1 MTALDLRRMTQAAYD
16 RWRSTAVELFAQSF
30 VDSGILD
37 LEAALKRAEVQFAQ
51 LLPDGLDTPGHSL
64 LSAFDGDTEVGMTWL
79 FAGEPDASTMF
90 VYDFQVDETMR
101 RRGLGRRLME
111 AVVADARARGMAA
124 IALHVFGHNTGARAL
139 YEQAGFEVTSVNMK
153 LTL

>member
-1 MTALDLRRMTQAAYD
+1 MTALDLRPMTQAAYD

-37 LEAALKRAEVQFAQ
+37 RETALKRAEVDFAR
-51 LLPDGLDTPGHSL
+51 LLPDGPDTHDHSL

-79 FAGEPDASTMF
+79 FVGEPDRTTLF
-90 VYDFQVDETMR
+90 VYDFQVDEAMR
-101 RRGLGRRLME
+101 RQGLGRRLME
-111 AVVADARARGMAA
+111 AVVAEARDRGMASVS
-124 IALHVFGHNTGARAL
+124 LHVFGHNTGARAL